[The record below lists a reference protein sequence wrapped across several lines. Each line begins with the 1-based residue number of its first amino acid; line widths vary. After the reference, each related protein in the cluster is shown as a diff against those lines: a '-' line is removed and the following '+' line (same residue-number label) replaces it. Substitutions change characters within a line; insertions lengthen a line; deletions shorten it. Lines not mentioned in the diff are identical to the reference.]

1 MKSKVEKLSDKQVKQ
16 IRVYFDIQK
25 LSVAEISELTGV
37 SELVVSSVVDS
48 RIHRKEEPTGLMQ
61 MFGGA
66 K

>member
-1 MKSKVEKLSDKQVKQ
+1 MKAKVEKLSDSQVKQ
-16 IRVYFDIQK
+16 VRVYFDIEK
-25 LSVAEISELTGV
+25 LSVAEISKLVGV

-48 RIHRKEEPTGLMQ
+48 RIHRKTEPTGLLN